1 MRNSL
6 VFLFSISLFTA
17 FAQNTP
23 VKPKLIVGIVVDQ
36 MRYDFLY
43 RYQAKFGPGGFN
55 RLLREGF
62 SCENT
67 HYDYVP
73 TYTAPG
79 HTAIYTG
86 AVPAVSGII
95 ANDWYDPEWHKHRY
109 VTTDTTVLS
118 VPRGI
123 KKSVGQHS
131 PRVLL
136 STTITDELRLS
147 NNFQSKVIG
156 VCLKDRAS
164 ILPAGHIPN
173 GAFWFDDAS
182 GAFITSSYY
191 QPKDS
196 LLPKWVTD
204 FNARRLPESYMS
216 QTWNKLSAAPY
227 TESFEHWDRYDDGNY
242 TKTIKGGFPHDLSTV
257 KKTDGYGVLRFT
269 PFGNTLTLEFAMA
282 ALESNEMGLDEVPD
296 FLCLS
301 FSSSDYCAHQ
311 FGVHAEET
319 EDLYLRLDQDLARF
333 FDYLDKKYGKNNVL
347 VFLTADHGGAETPAH
362 LRDLQ
367 IPAGVFDE
375 SKLEE
380 NLERTIGLALGIN
393 GDFVIEVA
401 NQQVY
406 LNWNA
411 IADLEQD
418 PNDVAQIIVEYLRN
432 QPGVNDAFSREA
444 IMMLPADY
452 PFASALRKGI
462 NPRRSGDI
470 LYQLEPAWHADDQL
484 FKLGGTTHGS
494 SYPYDTHVPLL
505 WYGWKVKPGE
515 SFDPVSITDIA
526 PTLAAMLRIMEPNGS
541 TGNVITEL
549 LKK

>member
-432 QPGVNDAFSREA
+432 QPGVNDAFSRAA

>member
-1 MRNSL
+1 MRKSL

-36 MRYDFLY
+36 MRYDYLY

-204 FNARRLPESYMS
+204 FNARRLPESYMA

-282 ALESNEMGLDEVPD
+282 ALENNEMGLDEVPD

-333 FDYLDKKYGKNNVL
+333 FEYLDKKYGKNNVL

-380 NLERTIGLALGIN
+380 DLERTIGQALGIN
-393 GDFVIEVA
+393 GDFVIEVT

-418 PNDVAQIIVEYLRN
+418 PNDVAQVIVEYLRN

-462 NPRRSGDI
+462 NSRRSGDI
-470 LYQLEPAWHADDQL
+470 MYQLEPAWHADDQL

-541 TGNVITEL
+541 TGNIITEL

>member
-36 MRYDFLY
+36 MRYDYLY
-43 RYQAKFGPGGFN
+43 RYQAKFGQGGFN

-432 QPGVNDAFSREA
+432 QPGVNDAFSRAA

>member
-1 MRNSL
+1 
-6 VFLFSISLFTA
+6 
-17 FAQNTP
+17 
-23 VKPKLIVGIVVDQ
+23 
-36 MRYDFLY
+36 
-43 RYQAKFGPGGFN
+43 
-55 RLLREGF
+55 
-62 SCENT
+62 
-67 HYDYVP
+67 
-73 TYTAPG
+73 
-79 HTAIYTG
+79 
-86 AVPAVSGII
+86 
-95 ANDWYDPEWHKHRY
+95 
-109 VTTDTTVLS
+109 
-118 VPRGI
+118 
-123 KKSVGQHS
+123 
-131 PRVLL
+131 
-136 STTITDELRLS
+136 
-147 NNFQSKVIG
+147 
-156 VCLKDRAS
+156 
-164 ILPAGHIPN
+164 
-173 GAFWFDDAS
+173 
-182 GAFITSSYY
+182 
-191 QPKDS
+191 
-196 LLPKWVTD
+196 
-204 FNARRLPESYMS
+204 
-216 QTWNKLSAAPY
+216 
-227 TESFEHWDRYDDGNY
+227 
-242 TKTIKGGFPHDLSTV
+242 
-257 KKTDGYGVLRFT
+257 VLRFT

-282 ALESNEMGLDEVPD
+282 ALENNEMGLDEVPD

-333 FDYLDKKYGKNNVL
+333 FEYLDKKYGKNNVL

-380 NLERTIGLALGIN
+380 DLERTIGQALGIN
-393 GDFVIEVA
+393 GDFVIEVT

-418 PNDVAQIIVEYLRN
+418 PNDVAQVIVEYLRN
-432 QPGVNDAFSREA
+432 QTGVNDAFSREA

-470 LYQLEPAWHADDQL
+470 MYQLEPAWHADDQL

-541 TGNVITEL
+541 TGNIITEL

>member
-1 MRNSL
+1 M
-6 VFLFSISLFTA
+6 A
-17 FAQNTP
+17 
-23 VKPKLIVGIVVDQ
+23 
-36 MRYDFLY
+36 
-43 RYQAKFGPGGFN
+43 
-55 RLLREGF
+55 
-62 SCENT
+62 
-67 HYDYVP
+67 
-73 TYTAPG
+73 
-79 HTAIYTG
+79 
-86 AVPAVSGII
+86 
-95 ANDWYDPEWHKHRY
+95 
-109 VTTDTTVLS
+109 
-118 VPRGI
+118 
-123 KKSVGQHS
+123 
-131 PRVLL
+131 
-136 STTITDELRLS
+136 
-147 NNFQSKVIG
+147 
-156 VCLKDRAS
+156 
-164 ILPAGHIPN
+164 
-173 GAFWFDDAS
+173 
-182 GAFITSSYY
+182 
-191 QPKDS
+191 
-196 LLPKWVTD
+196 
-204 FNARRLPESYMS
+204 
-216 QTWNKLSAAPY
+216 QTWNKLSTAPY
-227 TESFEHWDRYDDGNY
+227 TESFDHWDRYDDGNY

-257 KKTDGYGVLRFT
+257 KKSDGYGVLRFT
-269 PFGNTLTLEFAMA
+269 PFGNTLTLEFAQA
-282 ALESNEMGLDEVPD
+282 ALENNEMGMDEVTD

-362 LRDLQ
+362 LNDLQ
-367 IPAGVFDE
+367 IPAGVFNE

-380 NLERTIGLALGIN
+380 DLERTIGQTLGIN
-393 GDFVIEVA
+393 GDFVIEVT

-418 PNDVAQIIVEYLRN
+418 PNDVAQIIVEYMRN
-432 QPGVNDAFSREA
+432 LPGVNDAFTREA

-452 PFASALRKGI
+452 PFASALRRGI

-470 LYQLEPAWHADDQL
+470 MYQLEPAWHADDQL

-505 WYGWKVKPGE
+505 WYGWKIKPGE

-541 TGNVITEL
+541 TGKVITEL